1 MKIIP
6 FVPAEPICMSRVY
19 FANLSVFCFGRKF
32 PRKILPF
39 EISFITL
46 SVLTIFERLFK
57 HNLERKSL
65 SVLGAVVAV

>member
-1 MKIIP
+1 MYVGGLFCK
-6 FVPAEPICMSRVY
+6 FVSILFWQEIS
-19 FANLSVFCFGRKF
+19 KK
-32 PRKILPF
+32 KILPF

-46 SVLTIFERLFK
+46 SVLTIFEHLFK